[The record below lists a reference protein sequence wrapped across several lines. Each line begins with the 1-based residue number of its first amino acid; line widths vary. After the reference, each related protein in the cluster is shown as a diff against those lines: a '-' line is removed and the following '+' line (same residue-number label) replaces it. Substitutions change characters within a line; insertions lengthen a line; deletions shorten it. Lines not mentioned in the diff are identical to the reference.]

1 MSPVRGDRH
10 ARGVEVALDR
20 RQRRGP
26 VIISAAVGATSGMS
40 VIAPVLVA
48 LTWRANAWVQPV
60 PRYAIVMR
68 VELH

>member
-1 MSPVRGDRH
+1 
-10 ARGVEVALDR
+10 
-20 RQRRGP
+20 